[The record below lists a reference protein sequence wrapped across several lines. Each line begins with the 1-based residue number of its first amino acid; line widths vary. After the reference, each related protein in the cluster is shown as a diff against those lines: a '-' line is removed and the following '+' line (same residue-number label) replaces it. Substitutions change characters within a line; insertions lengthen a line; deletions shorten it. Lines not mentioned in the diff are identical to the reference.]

1 MFSSCLNLKSHKCS
15 ETWKQFHYS
24 ASSVSIESLHYIGAA
39 MPAPGSGESDELV
52 LSEPRPQVLEAVVQ
66 EADQAQAQAAP
77 RPRPRHQRLLLQL
90 LGDAA
95 RLLHGLITLPEVNM
109 AGWLLEF
116 RYIHKSADA
125 TSSSM
130 HTTCLVRVR

>member
-1 MFSSCLNLKSHKCS
+1 MFSSCLNLKRHKCS
-15 ETWKQFHYS
+15 DTRKQFHYS

-39 MPAPGSGESDELV
+39 MPAPGSGEGDELV

-66 EADQAQAQAAP
+66 EADQAQAA
-77 RPRPRHQRLLLQL
+77 PRPRHQRLLLQL

-95 RLLHGLITLPEVNM
+95 RLLHLLSLLTLPEVNM

-125 TSSSM
+125 KSSSM
-130 HTTCLVRVR
+130 HTTCVVMVR

>member
-1 MFSSCLNLKSHKCS
+1 
-15 ETWKQFHYS
+15 
-24 ASSVSIESLHYIGAA
+24 
-39 MPAPGSGESDELV
+39 MPAPGSGEGDELV

-95 RLLHGLITLPEVNM
+95 RLLHLHSLITLPEVNV
-109 AGWLLEF
+109 ASWLLEF

-125 TSSSM
+125 KSSSM